1 MGSRRLI
8 AITHV
13 CRTWRQT
20 FTSRSSLWISLDCKH
35 ANKTRVYLERSKS
48 SLIDVSLK
56 RDGDLSP
63 SDPFFQI
70 VPHAIGRLKS
80 LSIKGTREN
89 LQDIT
94 SHLSLPAPLLEDLS
108 IDGGD
113 FPQRYNPV
121 LTTELFNGD
130 LSPLYKLS
138 LRHVRTELPWRNMV
152 NLTSFR
158 LAHTSPGEVSATHL
172 LDFFES
178 APSLRQVE
186 LRASAP
192 TSGAQHG
199 RLVSLD
205 CLERMYVLEGGPS
218 PFLLDHLLI
227 PAGAWLMTQVDLFGP
242 FPRCL
247 DKNLSNS
254 TKICLTIHEWYPR
267 VRFSGPNGRIDMVLG
282 TVQLSTTDLMLKS
295 LAQFDTSKVKRLE
308 INDACP
314 SSRDLPY
321 QTLLPMTALRT
332 LTLHHCQSP
341 HLFINALHPSMSS
354 NVVACPKLE
363 ELILVLRTHETLEI
377 KDVMEMAAARASRG
391 AKFRSVRIVG
401 SNEVIQIDSLE
412 LKKHVLHVECGPD
425 VGIPYYDGGDE
436 S

>member
-20 FTSRSSLWISLDCKH
+20 FTSRSSLWISLDCKD
-35 ANKTRVYLERSKS
+35 ANKIRVYLEPSKS

-80 LSIKGTREN
+80 LSIKRTREN

-130 LSPLYKLS
+130 FSSLCKLS

-152 NLTSFR
+152 NL
-158 LAHTSPGEVSATHL
+158 TSPGEVSATHL

-192 TSGAQHG
+192 TSGA
-199 RLVSLD
+199 
-205 CLERMYVLEGGPS
+205 
-218 PFLLDHLLI
+218 
-227 PAGAWLMTQVDLFGP
+227 
-242 FPRCL
+242 
-247 DKNLSNS
+247 
-254 TKICLTIHEWYPR
+254 
-267 VRFSGPNGRIDMVLG
+267 
-282 TVQLSTTDLMLKS
+282 
-295 LAQFDTSKVKRLE
+295 
-308 INDACP
+308 
-314 SSRDLPY
+314 
-321 QTLLPMTALRT
+321 
-332 LTLHHCQSP
+332 
-341 HLFINALHPSMSS
+341 
-354 NVVACPKLE
+354 
-363 ELILVLRTHETLEI
+363 
-377 KDVMEMAAARASRG
+377 
-391 AKFRSVRIVG
+391 
-401 SNEVIQIDSLE
+401 
-412 LKKHVLHVECGPD
+412 
-425 VGIPYYDGGDE
+425 
-436 S
+436 